1 MLLREKAAHRI
12 MCEVRIMQ
20 RGYLWNSLA
29 SMTTAISSIGVLLI
43 VTRFAGNEVGA
54 NFSIAVAIIN
64 VLMNIGTMN
73 ALGYQISDVKEKF
86 VFDTYFKQRCLS
98 VALMVVSAF
107 FYAIEKYG
115 VGEKSF
121 IIITYGIYK
130 AINVFCEVFQGRYQQ
145 QGRVDIASELN
156 FIKVLIPDS
165 VLCIV
170 MIISRNFLLAVS
182 IAIIVETVTI
192 LVFNSIVWQNFSDD
206 KAGKAVQII
215 HLTKEILPLFF
226 SAFAA
231 AYILNSAK
239 YAINENMS
247 SQFQLIYTILL
258 LPATTVHMIAGFIY
272 RPVLTVYA
280 NIWNEGK
287 RKILA
292 IKVLKTAA
300 AILLITGII
309 VCVRELILIVLT
321 WAYGVTKLREYGTI
335 FGILLSAGGLN
346 ALNTFMSYVITIIRK
361 QSYLYIINTVTF
373 ICALIIPDMF
383 VARRGIFGAAFS
395 YLGLMLVQM
404 MSYFICF
411 GAFALMIRKQK
422 EREGRRYK

>member
-1 MLLREKAAHRI
+1 MLLREKAVHCI
-12 MCEVRIMQ
+12 MSEVRIMQ
-20 RGYLWNSLA
+20 KGYLWNSLA
-29 SMTTAISSIGVLLI
+29 SMMTAISSIGVLLI
-43 VTRFAGNEVGA
+43 VTRFAGNVVGA

-73 ALGYQISDVKEKF
+73 ALGYQISDVKEKY
-86 VFDTYFKQRCLS
+86 VFNTYFKQRCLS
-98 VALMVVSAF
+98 VVCMVVSAF
-107 FYAIEKYG
+107 FYAIGKYG

-156 FIKVLIPDS
+156 FIKALIPDS

-170 MIISRNFLLAVS
+170 TIISSNFSLAII
-182 IAIIVETVTI
+182 IAIMVETITI
-192 LVFNSIVWQNFSDD
+192 LVFNSIVWQNFSEN
-206 KAGKAVQII
+206 KEGKAVHII

-239 YAINENMS
+239 YAIDDNMS
-247 SQFQLIYTILL
+247 SQHQLIYTILL

-280 NIWNEGK
+280 NIWNDGK
-287 RKILA
+287 REVLA

-300 AILLITGII
+300 AILLTTSII
-309 VCVRELILIVLT
+309 VCVREIILTILT
-321 WAYGVTKLREYGTI
+321 WAYGVTELREYGTA
-335 FGILLSAGGLN
+335 FGILLTAGGLN
-346 ALNTFMSYVITIIRK
+346 ALNTFMSYIITIIRK
-361 QSYLYIINTVTF
+361 QSYLYIINTITF
-373 ICALIIPDMF
+373 ICALIIPHIF
-383 VARRGIFGAAFS
+383 VVRGGIFGAAFS
-395 YLGLMLVQM
+395 YLVLMFVQM
-404 MSYFICF
+404 VNYFICF
-411 GAFALMIRKQK
+411 GVFAMMIKKQK